1 MTRTVRVEW
10 MLTGSRPITNSFCPV
25 GMEIALVTDE
35 AVKFPRASIVPAVG
49 RTLASVSSMIFLGVS
64 LAPSP
69 SVIFRRA
76 ISGLKVKLTG
86 STVEVSLT
94 LKGSSQM
101 FVYMK
106 S

>member
-1 MTRTVRVEW
+1 M
-10 MLTGSRPITNSFCPV
+10 
-25 GMEIALVTDE
+25 
-35 AVKFPRASIVPAVG
+35 VPAVG
-49 RTLASVSSMIFLGVS
+49 RTLASVSSMIFRGVS

-69 SVIFRRA
+69 SEILIRA

-86 STVEVSLT
+86 RTVEVSLT
-94 LKGSSQM
+94 VKDSSQM